1 MTWTSFIL
9 KNVVKILKSIEH
21 RLYRGPVTFVTAS
34 SLLGC
39 SAGEGWGVLR
49 CACLIPQSPPLLL
62 EWSVSK
68 TLYLYNFIWKSLLLK
83 QQDSVLCYGGVTE
96 SSRHCYDVFVGLSQ
110 LEAWKH
116 AHWSLASLCT
126 NTLKE
131 HMIFLIYLQIKWNQT
146 PTIWN

>member
-1 MTWTSFIL
+1 MDFLYPQKCSEDF
-9 KNVVKILKSIEH
+9 KIYWAQALQRACYICNSIFPF
-21 RLYRGPVTFVTAS
+21 RVLS
-34 SLLGC
+34 
-39 SAGEGWGVLR
+39 GWRVR

-116 AHWSLASLCT
+116 AHWTLASLCT